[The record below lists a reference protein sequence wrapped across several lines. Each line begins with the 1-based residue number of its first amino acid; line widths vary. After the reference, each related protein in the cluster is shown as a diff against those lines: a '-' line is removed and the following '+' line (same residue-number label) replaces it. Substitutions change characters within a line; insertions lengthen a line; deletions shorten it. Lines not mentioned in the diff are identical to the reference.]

1 MKGEVL
7 AAASEVSLVIPGRN
21 CGPLLRDCLGAVVPL
36 LDSGLREIIFVD
48 DGSTDDTRR
57 TAEAFPITVIEGGG
71 RGAGAARNLGI
82 ALATGSLVW
91 FVDADC
97 VARPDALAKLLP
109 HMNEVEVGGV
119 SGTYANL
126 NPHSL
131 LATLIHEEIVQRHSA
146 MPREVDFLATFN
158 VLYRREA
165 LERVGGFD
173 ERFLKGQ
180 DAELSFRVAK
190 AGYKLHFE
198 PASIVAHDHETSW
211 RKYLRVQ
218 RQQGYWRVLLHMTHR
233 GRSGGDS
240 YSKLSDHLQPPVAML
255 TLASLPVAL
264 APHGW
269 LAPVLCAAILMLLQ
283 APMTLRILRRT
294 KRASMLAFAAMSA
307 LRAFWRGIGLSAG
320 TIAWIFGRG
329 GMKATTPR
337 HSMDAN

>member
-1 MKGEVL
+1 M
-7 AAASEVSLVIPGRN
+7 ANASDVSLVIPGRN
-21 CGPLLRDCLGAVVPL
+21 CGPLLSDCLGAVAPL
-36 LDSGLREIIFVD
+36 LDAGLREIIFVD

-57 TAEAFPITVIEGGG
+57 TAEAFPVTVIAGEG

-82 ALATGSLVW
+82 RAATGSLVW

-97 VARPDALAKLLP
+97 VTQADALSKLLP
-109 HMNEVEVGGV
+109 HMDDAEVGGV

-131 LATLIHEEIVQRHSA
+131 LSTLIHEEIIERHLT

-158 VLYRREA
+158 VFYRREA

-198 PASIVAHDHETSW
+198 PASVVAHDHETSL
-211 RKYLRVQ
+211 RRYLRVQ

-240 YSKLSDHLQPPVAML
+240 YSRLSDHLQPPVAML
-255 TLASLPVAL
+255 TLASLPASIVL
-264 APHGW
+264 PGW
-269 LAPVLCAAILMLLQ
+269 IAPVACALLLSLLQ
-283 APMTLRILRRT
+283 VPMTFRIVRRT
-294 KRASMLAFAAMSA
+294 RRASMFAVGGMSF
-307 LRAFWRGIGLSAG
+307 LRAFWRGIGMSAG
-320 TIAWIFGRG
+320 TIAWALGRG
-329 GMKATTPR
+329 GMKSAPPR
-337 HSMDAN
+337 RPADTK

>member
-1 MKGEVL
+1 M
-7 AAASEVSLVIPGRN
+7 ATASEVSLVIPGRN
-21 CGPLLRDCLGAVVPL
+21 CGPLLRDCLGAVTPL
-36 LDSGLREIIFVD
+36 LESGLREVIFVD

-57 TAEAFPITVIEGGG
+57 TAETFPVTVISGSG
-71 RGAGAARNLGI
+71 RGAGAARNLGT
-82 ALATGSLVW
+82 AAATGSLVW

-97 VARPDALAKLLP
+97 VAHPDALAKLLP
-109 HMNEVEVGGV
+109 HMRDARVGGV

-131 LATLIHEEIVQRHSA
+131 LATLIHEEIAQRHSA

-190 AGYKLHFE
+190 AGYGLHFE

-233 GRSGGDS
+233 GRGGGDS

-255 TLASLPVAL
+255 TLATLPVAFV
-264 APHGW
+264 PYGW
-269 LAPVLCAAILMLLQ
+269 IAPVSCAAALLLLQ
-283 APMTLRILRRT
+283 IPMTLRIMRRT
-294 KRASMLAFAAMSA
+294 RRGSMLAFAGMSA
-307 LRAFWRGIGLSAG
+307 LRAFWRGVGLSAG
-320 TIAWIFGRG
+320 TVAWIFGRG
-329 GMKATTPR
+329 GM
-337 HSMDAN
+337 DAAPHGRVVDAD